1 MDLNKFLL
9 INKYQKNT
17 NIKFTQAILK
27 ASLIPINDYIKYIP
41 YNGVVLDAGCGE
53 GLTSHLLKM
62 TRPDIKIY
70 GIDKNKKIINEA
82 KKIQNKNI
90 FFCNLDIFSNK
101 FVNSSEFS
109 SFDLVICND
118 FVHHLNYAHHR
129 NLIEILLK
137 KIKFGGH
144 LILKEVNR
152 HDVLDYKISKFFD
165 KILYPK
171 DDLSYRSNEEWLNLF
186 NRIGYQK
193 KEIRKLNCKH
203 LWPASKTMYFIK
215 KKRINFQSDQ
225 ENKILQ
231 ISKNVKKKGYQ
242 NILITGGS
250 GFIGRNFLKLT
261 TKYKRINFIVLTRR
275 FFDFKNPN
283 ITVFKCE
290 LSELK
295 KDSPIFDY
303 VDIVLH
309 MASEVKYENGENLK
323 ENNIIGTKVLLES
336 IGNRNK
342 KNIKKIIFT
351 SSIGAI
357 ERSSQDQCLKPL
369 TTKSRAYPSS
379 YYGYS
384 KYIGEKLI
392 KKFTNKNIILRICW
406 CYGKYMTDD
415 THLKFISDSIK
426 KNKIFTYFN
435 YPARINIIHVN
446 DMARIISYFIKNKQI
461 NKTYYVHNG
470 NPETLGNI
478 IKQLKILHKKNLFL
492 FNFPAF
498 TKKIIIYFRKIV
510 PFKFKTL
517 FMNTMIAD
525 NRLLLANKNINIKNK
540 FPLGLK
546 DLIND

>member
-1 MDLNKFLL
+1 M
-9 INKYQKNT
+9 
-17 NIKFTQAILK
+17 
-27 ASLIPINDYIKYIP
+27 
-41 YNGVVLDAGCGE
+41 
-53 GLTSHLLKM
+53 
-62 TRPDIKIY
+62 
-70 GIDKNKKIINEA
+70 
-82 KKIQNKNI
+82 
-90 FFCNLDIFSNK
+90 
-101 FVNSSEFS
+101 
-109 SFDLVICND
+109 
-118 FVHHLNYAHHR
+118 
-129 NLIEILLK
+129 
-137 KIKFGGH
+137 
-144 LILKEVNR
+144 
-152 HDVLDYKISKFFD
+152 
-165 KILYPK
+165 
-171 DDLSYRSNEEWLNLF
+171 
-186 NRIGYQK
+186 
-193 KEIRKLNCKH
+193 
-203 LWPASKTMYFIK
+203 
-215 KKRINFQSDQ
+215 
-225 ENKILQ
+225 Q

-242 NILITGGS
+242 NILITGGT
-250 GFIGRNFLKLT
+250 GFIGRNFLKQT
-261 TKYKRINFIVLTRR
+261 SKYKKINFIILTRR

-283 ITVFKCE
+283 IRVLKCE

-295 KDSPIFDY
+295 KNSPIFDY
-303 VDIVLH
+303 IDIVLH

-369 TTKSRAYPSS
+369 TVKSRAYPSS

-415 THLKFISDSIK
+415 THLKFISDSVK

-446 DMARIISYFIKNKQI
+446 DMARIINYFIKNKQI

-478 IKQLKILHKKNLFL
+478 IRQLKILHKKNLFL
-492 FNFPAF
+492 FNFPTF
-498 TKKIIIYFRKIV
+498 TKKIIFFFRKIV

-517 FMNTMIAD
+517 FMDTMIAD
-525 NRLLLANKNINIKNK
+525 NQLLLENKNINIKNK

-546 DLIND
+546 DLVND

>member
-1 MDLNKFLL
+1 MD
-9 INKYQKNT
+9 
-17 NIKFTQAILK
+17 
-27 ASLIPINDYIKYIP
+27 
-41 YNGVVLDAGCGE
+41 
-53 GLTSHLLKM
+53 HLS
-62 TRPDIKIY
+62 R
-70 GIDKNKKIINEA
+70 
-82 KKIQNKNI
+82 
-90 FFCNLDIFSNK
+90 
-101 FVNSSEFS
+101 S
-109 SFDLVICND
+109 SFWI
-118 FVHHLNYAHHR
+118 
-129 NLIEILLK
+129 
-137 KIKFGGH
+137 
-144 LILKEVNR
+144 
-152 HDVLDYKISKFFD
+152 KISKFFD

-171 DDLSYRSNEEWLNLF
+171 DDLSYRSNDEWINLF

-193 KEIRKLNCKH
+193 KEIRKLHCNH

-215 KKRINFQSDQ
+215 KKKIIFQNEQ
-225 ENKILQ
+225 EKIILKV
-231 ISKNVKKKGYQ
+231 SKNFKKKNYK
-242 NILITGGS
+242 NILITGGT
-250 GFIGRNFLKLT
+250 GFIGRNFLELT
-261 TKYKRINFIVLTRR
+261 RKNKKINFIVLARR

-295 KDSPIFDY
+295 KNSPIFDY
-303 VDIVLH
+303 IDIVLH

-336 IGNRNK
+336 IGYRNK
-342 KNIKKIIFT
+342 KNIKKIIYT

-357 ERSSQDQCLKPL
+357 ERSSKDKCLKPL
-369 TTKSRAYPSS
+369 TIKSRAYPSS

-384 KYIGEKLI
+384 KFIGEKLI
-392 KKFTNKNIILRICW
+392 KEFTNKNIILRICW

-415 THLKFISDSIK
+415 THLKFISNSVK
-426 KNKIFTYFN
+426 KNQIYTYFN
-435 YPARINIIHVN
+435 YPAQINIIHVA
-446 DMARIISYFIKNKQI
+446 DMAKIINYFIKNKQI

-492 FNFPAF
+492 LNFPTFA
-498 TKKIIIYFRKIV
+498 KKIIIYFRIII

-525 NRLLLANKNINIKNK
+525 NQLLLANKSINIKNK

>member
-1 MDLNKFLL
+1 MDLNKIFL
-9 INKYQKNT
+9 INKYQKKT

-27 ASLIPINDYIKYIP
+27 TSLIPINNYIKYIP
-41 YNGVVLDAGCGE
+41 YNGIVLDAGCGE
-53 GLTSHLLKM
+53 GLTSHLLKI
-62 TRPDIKIY
+62 TRPDIKIF
-70 GIDKNKKIINEA
+70 GLDKNKKIINEA
-82 KKIQNKNI
+82 KKIQNKNL
-90 FFCNLDIFSNK
+90 FFYNIDIFSNK
-101 FVNSSEFS
+101 FINSSVFS

-118 FVHHLNYAHHR
+118 FVHHLSYGQHR

-137 KIKFGGH
+137 KIKFGGY

-152 HDVLDYKISKFFD
+152 HEVLDYKISKLFD

-171 DDLSYRSNEEWLNLF
+171 DDLSYRSNDEWMNLF
-186 NRIGYQK
+186 NRIGYKK
-193 KEIRKLNCKH
+193 KEIRKLHCNH

-215 KKRINFQSDQ
+215 KKKIIFQDEQ
-225 ENKILQ
+225 EKKILE
-231 ISKNVKKKGYQ
+231 ISKNFRKKGYQ
-242 NILITGGS
+242 NILITGGT

-261 TKYKRINFIVLTRR
+261 PKNKKINFIVLARR
-275 FFDFKNPN
+275 FFDFKNSN
-283 ITVFKCE
+283 IRVFKCE

-295 KDSPIFDY
+295 KNSTIFDY
-303 VDIVLH
+303 MDIILH

-323 ENNIIGTKVLLES
+323 ENNIKGTKVLLES

-357 ERSSQDQCLKPL
+357 ERSPQDQCLKPL
-369 TTKSRAYPSS
+369 TIKSRAYPSS

-384 KYIGEKLI
+384 KFIGEKLI

-415 THLKFISDSIK
+415 THLKFISNSIK
-426 KNKIFTYFN
+426 ENKIYTYFN
-435 YPARINIIHVN
+435 YPAKINIIHVA
-446 DMARIISYFIKNKQI
+446 DMVKIIDYFIENKQI

-470 NPETLGNI
+470 NPETFGNI
-478 IKQLKILHKKNLFL
+478 IKQLKILHKKKLFF
-492 FNFPAF
+492 FNFPAL
-498 TKKIIIYFRKIV
+498 TNKLITYFRKII

-525 NRLLLANKNINIKNK
+525 NQLLLENKNINIKNK
-540 FPLGLK
+540 FPLRFK